1 MDVIPKFMLWTTTSR
16 GPISYYSTA
25 EVFTWKNFGDSK
37 VLILYGGPG
46 EHHELAVSLKSDVQ
60 VVEGSNSEFKSKK
73 VGDVVVVAWDV
84 SPSRRIVQIGD
95 LKIFLL
101 GE

>member
-1 MDVIPKFMLWTTTSR
+1 MDYNVAGTNI
-16 GPISYYSTA
+16 IYSTA

-46 EHHELAVSLKSDVQ
+46 EHHELAVSFKSDVQ

-73 VGDVVVVAWDV
+73 VGDVAVVAWDV